1 MGTNGKK
8 RKSSIE
14 RVNSRAKVFEKKG
27 QIIIGFCKI
36 TNRVI
41 KHVNELIVR
50 LMFFFLMIVIVGK
63 LILNGINIDTNFI
76 TEVILALIGNYLNY
90 K

>member
-1 MGTNGKK
+1 
-8 RKSSIE
+8 
-14 RVNSRAKVFEKKG
+14 
-27 QIIIGFCKI
+27 
-36 TNRVI
+36 
-41 KHVNELIVR
+41 
-50 LMFFFLMIVIVGK
+50 MFFFLMIVIVGK